1 MKRADPQLSTLQ
13 AVTETHVDERY
24 YQVAT
29 PGSLAE
35 RLVVRARDAIYR
47 DFLRLTQP
55 TAASTILD
63 VGVSDVVGE
72 AANVLERKY
81 PHLDRVTAVG
91 LGAAQD
97 FQAAF
102 PQVAYRQIAP
112 GERLPFDD
120 RSFDIATSNAVLE
133 HVGSEGAQAFLVAE
147 LARVARVAFI
157 SVPHRF
163 FPVEHHTGI
172 PVLHWTD
179 GSFAVAC
186 AALGKREWAQ
196 PAQLILMTRGRLRR
210 LGASFGAIRSV
221 AVGTTGIGL
230 GPFSSN
236 LFLLIGSP

>member
-1 MKRADPQLSTLQ
+1 MQPATDAR
-13 AVTETHVDERY
+13 VDARY

-35 RLVVRARDAIYR
+35 RLVVTARDAIYR
-47 DFLRLTQP
+47 DFVRLTQP
-55 TAASTILD
+55 APASTILD

-91 LGAAQD
+91 LGAAHE

-102 PQVAYRQIAP
+102 PLVAYRQIAP
-112 GERLPFDD
+112 GEPLPFAD

-133 HVGSEGAQAFLVAE
+133 HVGSPQAQAFLVAE

-163 FPVEHHTGI
+163 FPVEHHTAI

-179 GSFAVAC
+179 ASFAAAC
-186 AALGKREWAQ
+186 AVLGKREWAQ
-196 PAQLILMTRGRLRR
+196 PAQLILMTRDRLRR
-210 LGASFGAIRSV
+210 LGAPFGPTRSV
-221 AVGTTGIGL
+221 RVGTTGIAL

-236 LFLLIGSP
+236 LFLLIGEA